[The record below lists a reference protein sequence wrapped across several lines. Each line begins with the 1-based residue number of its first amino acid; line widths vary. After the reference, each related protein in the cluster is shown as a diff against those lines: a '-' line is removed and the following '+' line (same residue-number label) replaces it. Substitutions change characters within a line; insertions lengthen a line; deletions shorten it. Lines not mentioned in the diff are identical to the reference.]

1 MLRAFARPPGAIAA
15 SATRDATREDDAKF
29 ANQKARATV
38 GRKPRAPR
46 ARARDDDDR
55 AIARDWA
62 DVDAR
67 GFGRGSS
74 ALDRA
79 RYVVRDA
86 KARLALPSSDGGV
99 VGERPF
105 SDVVYGCAFCAAT
118 TYALGAVD
126 CWMRA
131 NAMARAPFM
140 IGAWASLSVLAFGVV
155 DAPPLRWW
163 NLIVATTCSALIG
176 VLSVRAFG
184 ANHVARAVAL
194 GASLALMMRLG
205 AIHPPAG
212 AVAFAAVESPA
223 FADLG
228 WWFAVYPAL
237 IGAVFI
243 ACAGKACEWVKLNR
257 AFEFA
262 DVARVFSSAFSSS

>member
-1 MLRAFARPPGAIAA
+1 MHRRACACAPAAAPPSDAGATKPGAEEEEDLIETVAA
-15 SATRDATREDDAKF
+15 AEEEEE
-29 ANQKARATV
+29 
-38 GRKPRAPR
+38 
-46 ARARDDDDR
+46 
-55 AIARDWA
+55 
-62 DVDAR
+62 
-67 GFGRGSS
+67 
-74 ALDRA
+74 L
-79 RYVVRDA
+79 VR
-86 KARLALPSSDGGV
+86 GV

-194 GASLALMMRLG
+194 GASLAVMMRLG

>member
-1 MLRAFARPPGAIAA
+1 MRRAFARAPGATEA
-15 SATRDATREDDAKF
+15 STTRAATRADRAKI

-38 GRKPRAPR
+38 GRKPRSHR

-55 AIARDWA
+55 ARARDWD

-79 RYVVRDA
+79 RYAAKDS
-86 KARLALPSSDGGV
+86 KARLALPGDDSGV

-131 NAMARAPFM
+131 NAIARAPFM

-184 ANHVARAVAL
+184 ANHAARAVAL
-194 GASLALMMRLG
+194 GASLAVMMRLG

-212 AVAFAAVESPA
+212 AVAFAAVDSPA

-228 WWFAVYPAL
+228 CWFAVYPAL
-237 IGAVFI
+237 IGAVCI
-243 ACAGKACEWVKLNR
+243 ACAGKACEWLKLNR

-262 DVARVFSSAFSSS
+262 DVARVFSSVFSSS